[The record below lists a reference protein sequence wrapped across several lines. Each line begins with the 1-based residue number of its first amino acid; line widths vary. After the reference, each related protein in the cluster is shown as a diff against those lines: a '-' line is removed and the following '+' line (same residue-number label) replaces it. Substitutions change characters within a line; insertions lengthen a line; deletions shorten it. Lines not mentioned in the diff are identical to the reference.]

1 MPKAFEDAVSESSIA
16 AYAVLAGKAFPKQD
30 VANALPMLSHDDDNA
45 YDASDDENEG
55 VPQLEYIR
63 SGNASPASL
72 PPPPQ
77 SSGGGAWAAGGTAGS
92 GSSSPASPKHH
103 GGRFPQ
109 VAYDQQSGYNEP
121 ESPDASPRGSPP
133 ASPLS
138 VAAPPPRITTTQTG
152 SGDGPHLLR
161 QQQQEEG
168 DSRCAFQSRHPMQSP
183 VVHHRRRAA
192 PAAAATTPALPPAA
206 AATPPLPDTTT
217 KPAAAQD
224 RQQKREETERMDKL
238 MVLHRLEREF
248 PADFRANRWSQQTS
262 LVELRYELDTRLRNK
277 QEDAKVRY
285 LFTFLHVFTGLIE
298 HANQRFGP
306 FLQLK
311 GWSAEV
317 KRNHKEFEEPMRE
330 LAVQLMGRG
339 PSNPI
344 ANLAT
349 LLAASA
355 FMFHVDSHARIAVEQ
370 QRRYGSS
377 NNNSRA
383 AATGAGLAPPPQFS
397 VPPPPPAAA
406 NRQAASQVLS
416 SFMS

>member
-55 VPQLEYIR
+55 VPQLEYIK

-72 PPPPQ
+72 PPPPH
-77 SSGGGAWAAGGTAGS
+77 SGGGAWAAGGTAGS
-92 GSSSPASPKHH
+92 GSSSPASPKQEE

-109 VAYDQQSGYNEP
+109 VTYDRQSGYNEP
-121 ESPDASPRGSPP
+121 ESPDASPDGFPHGSPP
-133 ASPLS
+133 ASPPA
-138 VAAPPPRITTTQTG
+138 VAAPPL
-152 SGDGPHLLR
+152 PHYHNANR
-161 QQQQEEG
+161 FRRRASSSSTAAG
-168 DSRCAFQSRHPMQSP
+168 ATAAAFQSRHPMQSP
-183 VVHHRRRAA
+183 SFHRRGHATPELPAA
-192 PAAAATTPALPPAA
+192 PAAAAAA
-206 AATPPLPDTTT
+206 AAPPLPDTKT
-217 KPAAAQD
+217 AAAKD

-248 PADFRANRWSQQTS
+248 PSDFRANRWSQQTS

-285 LFTFLHVFTGLIE
+285 LFTFLHVFTGLVE

-370 QRRYGSS
+370 HRRYGSS
-377 NNNSRA
+377 NNTRA